1 MRRSSILLFSFLAFP
16 FLVLANDRLAA
27 EPTPPSTVV
36 DEPYLVFVA
45 EEAAHLRCGPSGEY
59 YRTDPLRHGQEL
71 EVYVET
77 GDGWM
82 GVRPTEDSFCWVP
95 ADTVKLRNNRDADSR
110 GVIKPRTNTISN
122 QVIEAEVI
130 ENKTVAWIGT
140 NLGRARRY
148 RWQVQLGEGE
158 VVTILGSSERDGP
171 DGPQTWYRIVPPS
184 GEFRWIH
191 QDQVV
196 TTAEELIAS
205 VKPNA
210 TDKTLQ
216 FLPDGPSVVAQPK
229 QEPSAANAYK
239 RQFAEN
245 ELWKES
251 RGVPR
256 KTASRSQRDED
267 PTVNQIEA
275 NIEARQRNL
284 AANPDATETLVQ
296 TPEDVVQTD
305 GHDRHPRSFS
315 ERVTS
320 GLSVLMRGRSSRTP
334 ELEPIT
340 ESSRRV
346 ADLVPVGS
354 GIVQNEVPPLPE
366 ADSRNT
372 AEPTNPNSASPSV
385 AQATTQSPQPVAASS
400 QPGLFSNQSQIAF
413 LSPPRMVTPA
423 SVPIADNAAPTGPS
437 LSDSMAGLPPA
448 PAALS
453 NVSSPMFAPG
463 RYLPP
468 PKVRTIKNEQLELV
482 RQSVAS
488 ASAEALPM
496 ELSKLMARGA
506 SAPEIALVAEAATKF
521 GIRELAVRAR
531 DYQSLAR
538 RRDGDTIVAP
548 SKATSPNGGFIARV
562 NMTASAPKQSTPTIS
577 GPTTDDSNIA
587 RTSFVPSGIQPVVT
601 ASPDNQTV
609 QSGTLVE
616 VYSADPSRPPYAIT
630 DPGGRTLAYVTPAPG
645 VDVKVHL
652 GSQVRLSGESG
663 YLQGLETPHI
673 LATSAERMIR

>member
-1 MRRSSILLFSFLAFP
+1 MRRSSILLFPFLAIHI
-16 FLVLANDRLAA
+16 LVLANDRLAA
-27 EPTPPSTVV
+27 DPAPQSTVV

-110 GVIKPRTNTISN
+110 GVIKPRTGTASS

-205 VKPNA
+205 VKPNT
-210 TDKTLQ
+210 TDETLQ
-216 FLPDGPSVVAQPK
+216 FLPDGPSVVADQK
-229 QEPSAANAYK
+229 DKPSSATSFN
-239 RQFAEN
+239 RQLAEN
-245 ELWKES
+245 EVWKDDRS
-251 RGVPR
+251 VPR
-256 KTASRSQRDED
+256 KLSSRSQRDD
-267 PTVNQIEA
+267 DQTINQIEA
-275 NIEARQRNL
+275 NIEARQRSL
-284 AANPDATETLVQ
+284 AVQPEATDSIVQ
-296 TPEDVVQTD
+296 TPEATSQAD
-305 GHDRHPRSFS
+305 GHDNHPRSFS

-320 GLSVLMRGRSSRTP
+320 GLSVLMRGRSPRTA

-346 ADLVPVGS
+346 PDLVPIGS
-354 GIVQNEVPPLPE
+354 GLVQNELPPTPMV
-366 ADSRNT
+366 DSQDSV
-372 AEPTNPNSASPSV
+372 EPRISIPVLPSV
-385 AQATTQSPQPVAASS
+385 TEATVESPQLVAASS
-400 QPGLFSNQSQIAF
+400 QPGLLSNQSQIAF

-423 SVPIADNAAPTGPS
+423 SVPIADNTTPAS
-437 LSDSMAGLPPA
+437 LSNSGSLAGLPPA
-448 PAALS
+448 PI
-453 NVSSPMFAPG
+453 NIQNNSPPAIAPG

-468 PKVRTIKNEQLELV
+468 QKVRTIQAEQLESV

-488 ASAEALPM
+488 ASSDSLPM

-506 SAPEIALVAEAATKF
+506 SSPEIALVAEAATKF
-521 GIRELAVRAR
+521 GNRELAVRAR

-538 RRDGDTIVAP
+538 RRDGDTVVAP
-548 SKATSPNGGFIARV
+548 LRDASSNGGFVSRGT
-562 NMTASAPKQSTPTIS
+562 MSASAPLIPNSNREDST
-577 GPTTDDSNIA
+577 IA
-587 RTSFVPSGIQPVVT
+587 RTSFVPSGNQPVVT
-601 ASPDNQTV
+601 ASSTDQTV
-609 QSGTLVE
+609 QSGILVE

-630 DPGGRTLAYVTPAPG
+630 DAGGRTLAYVTPAPG

-652 GSQVRLSGESG
+652 GSQIRLSGESG

-673 LATSAERMIR
+673 LATSAERLLR